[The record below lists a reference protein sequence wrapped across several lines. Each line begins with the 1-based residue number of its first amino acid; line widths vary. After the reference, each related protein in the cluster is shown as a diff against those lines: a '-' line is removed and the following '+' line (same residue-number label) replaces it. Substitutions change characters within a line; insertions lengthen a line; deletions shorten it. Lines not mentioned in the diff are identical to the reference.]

1 MRQLIY
7 GVLNTTTN
15 KVIYTNTSKTECEE
29 HLKTMSNKD
38 ELKICFKWRNIQQ
51 KSVDIVNT
59 NCYNNKCKEEQNT

>member
-15 KVIYTNTSKTECEE
+15 NIIFTSTSKTECEE

-38 ELKICFKWRNIQQ
+38 ELKIAYKWRNI
-51 KSVDIVNT
+51 
-59 NCYNNKCKEEQNT
+59 

>member
-38 ELKICFKWRNIQQ
+38 ELKICFKWRNI
-51 KSVDIVNT
+51 
-59 NCYNNKCKEEQNT
+59 